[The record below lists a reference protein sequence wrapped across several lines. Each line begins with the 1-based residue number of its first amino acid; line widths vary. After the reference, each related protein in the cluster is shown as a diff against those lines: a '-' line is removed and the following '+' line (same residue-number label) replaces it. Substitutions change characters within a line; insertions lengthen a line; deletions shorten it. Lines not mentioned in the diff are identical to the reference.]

1 MRLKRKSGRGAFWDD
16 DGGFSTL
23 GMAVAL
29 LVTLSLVFSAAQ
41 VYRVSSTSADIQ
53 DVADACVLAAEGEV
67 AEFMIAVRVCDAV
80 VFSLSLTSAAMFG
93 LGVVALCVP
102 PAAELGIELVNLGT
116 KVLQSRNTFA
126 ERAASGLN
134 ALQEALPFLAAASA
148 YATASSNSGG
158 AMAASYLG
166 VAMLVPAEGERI
178 EVGSSKALSDAADA
192 VSEDAEPLKQ
202 ASEEAEEAAK
212 EAFSAKEEGF
222 KRDCGDAPA
231 YCMYERAEAL
241 SSISPPS
248 NPLFHT
254 VDAWSF
260 SVALD
265 RAKAYYS
272 ARFEDEAPQS
282 SATDE
287 QAESALRKVF
297 YRFALAEVSRGFVLD
312 TGDSFDAFFPLLP
325 KNTAEMKATR
335 LYTDLVFPL
344 GKDPSGAT
352 TLHAWEGCPNAS
364 PSMGTAS
371 IVQMEAR
378 NYPVCDVCRF
388 TASSLGRVAAA
399 SSSISNGFEYHYS
412 AVARA
417 AADYTA
423 ARAKQDEAAREVKGK
438 AGGLLEKCKEALSE
452 IGGMR
457 IDAKPPGCKGA
468 ISMVV
473 NLVAAPADTG
483 FASSFVGGSFS
494 LGTRAAVSGA
504 TLLEEDSE
512 EGRTVVSSLLD
523 GLAEDGG
530 AAVGAARFALD
541 VWSRALHA
549 YCDGQEA
556 IDNAIRHSLD
566 SLPLASASGLGVW
579 AADKLAGIVE
589 AAGFA
594 PAKLDALKPVLV
606 STGYVA
612 ASDSGAFSANYQVI
626 RNGVLSTSGSSASL
640 FDSLVG
646 KVEDEALRTL
656 EGADGAIEI
665 VQVEFPFGGGS
676 VPITI
681 TLPDSVRQ
689 ATGGLVSAA
698 ADALRGVVAS
708 VTGTRVWH

>member
-1 MRLKRKSGRGAFWDD
+1 MRLKRKSGRSAFWGD

-41 VYRVSSTSADIQ
+41 VHRVSSASADIQ

-80 VFSLSLTSAAMFG
+80 VLSLSLTSAAMFG
-93 LGVVALCVP
+93 LGVVALCAP

-116 KVLQSRNTFA
+116 KVLQARNTFG

-158 AMAASYLG
+158 VMAASYLG
-166 VAMLVPAEGERI
+166 IATLVPAEGEQI
-178 EVGSSKALSDAADA
+178 EVGASKALSDASDA
-192 VSEDAEPLKQ
+192 VSEDAESLKQ

-222 KRDCGDAPA
+222 KRDCGD
-231 YCMYERAEAL
+231 AL

-282 SATDE
+282 LAIEE

-335 LYTDLVFPL
+335 LYADPVFPL
-344 GKDPSGAT
+344 GKDASGAT
-352 TLHAWEGCPNAS
+352 MLHAWGGCPNAS

-371 IVQMEAR
+371 IAQMEAG

-388 TASSLGRVAAA
+388 TAASLGRVAAA

-417 AADYTA
+417 AADYAA

-457 IDAKPPGCKGA
+457 IDAKPPGYKGA

-483 FASSFVGGSFS
+483 FASSFVGGSSS
-494 LGTRAAVSGA
+494 LGARAAVSSA
-504 TLLEEDSE
+504 TLLEEESE

-541 VWSRALHA
+541 VWSLALRA

-579 AADKLAGIVE
+579 AADRLANIVE

-594 PAKLDALKPVLV
+594 PAKLDAIKPVLV
-606 STGYVA
+606 CTGYVA
-612 ASDSGAFSANYQVI
+612 ASDSGTFSSRYQVI
-626 RNGVLSTSGSSASL
+626 RNGALSTSGSSASL

-646 KVEDEALRTL
+646 KVEDEALRAL
-656 EGADGAIEI
+656 EGADGAI
-665 VQVEFPFGGGS
+665 QVVCIEFPFGGGS
-676 VPITI
+676 IPITI

>member
-1 MRLKRKSGRGAFWDD
+1 M
-16 DGGFSTL
+16 
-23 GMAVAL
+23 
-29 LVTLSLVFSAAQ
+29 
-41 VYRVSSTSADIQ
+41 
-53 DVADACVLAAEGEV
+53 
-67 AEFMIAVRVCDAV
+67 
-80 VFSLSLTSAAMFG
+80 
-93 LGVVALCVP
+93 
-102 PAAELGIELVNLGT
+102 
-116 KVLQSRNTFA
+116 
-126 ERAASGLN
+126 
-134 ALQEALPFLAAASA
+134 
-148 YATASSNSGG
+148 
-158 AMAASYLG
+158 
-166 VAMLVPAEGERI
+166 
-178 EVGSSKALSDAADA
+178 GSSKALSDAADA
-192 VSEDAEPLKQ
+192 VSEDAESLKQ
-202 ASEEAEEAAK
+202 ASEEAEEAAE

-231 YCMYERAEAL
+231 YCMYERADAL
-241 SSISPPS
+241 SSISPTS
-248 NPLFHT
+248 NPLFRT

-272 ARFEDEAPQS
+272 ARLEDEAPQS
-282 SATDE
+282 SAAEE

-344 GKDPSGAT
+344 GKDSSGVT
-352 TLHAWEGCPNAS
+352 TLHAWGGCPNAS
-364 PSMGTAS
+364 LSMGTAS
-371 IVQMEAR
+371 IAQMEAE

-399 SSSISNGFEYHYS
+399 SSSISNGFEYHYG

-423 ARAKQDEAAREVKGK
+423 AREKQDETAKEVKGK
-438 AGGLLEKCKEALSE
+438 AGSLLEKCKEALSE

-483 FASSFVGGSFS
+483 FASSFVEGSPS

-646 KVEDEALRTL
+646 KVEDEALRAL

-665 VQVEFPFGGGS
+665 VQVEFPLGGGS
-676 VPITI
+676 IPITI

-708 VTGTRVWH
+708 VTGTRVWR